1 MVPANARTMSAWLCS
16 HLSCTHGIIA
26 NPGSQAKRTQKSV
39 KNTGLKQVLEQARVR
54 LDNHLEADLL
64 VSHALQKDRTYLY
77 AYDHID
83 LNDQQLAAIHQLIK
97 RRQLGE
103 PVAYLLGHKEF
114 YGRSFEVTPAVL
126 IPRPETEL
134 IIDQALNLELP
145 PNAKVVDV
153 GTGSGC
159 IGLTLAIERP
169 NWVVCVSDVSA
180 DALAICQKNRQTLNP
195 TNVVIQQGALL
206 SPWRDQRFDLIVANL
221 PYIAPND
228 PHLDDADLGHEPQV
242 ALVAN
247 DEGFELIFTLIHQA
261 PNHLH
266 SGAYIV
272 LEHGFEQQ
280 VAIEK
285 ALIEQGFDEVL
296 GLKDLAG
303 QPRLVIAR
311 WVVPQ

>member
-1 MVPANARTMSAWLCS
+1 MSAPTTPARLFS
-16 HLSCTHGIIA
+16 HLSCTHGIIVDDA
-26 NPGSQAKRTQKSV
+26 NKATRPQKSV
-39 KNTGLKQVLEQARVR
+39 KTTGLKQVLEEARVR
-54 LDNHLEADLL
+54 LGDRLEADLL

-77 AYDHID
+77 AHDHID

-134 IIDQALNLELP
+134 IIDQALTLTLP

-169 NWVVCVSDVSA
+169 NWMVCVSDVST

-195 TNVVIQQGALL
+195 TNVVIQQGPLL

-228 PHLDDADLGHEPQV
+228 PHLDNADLGHEPQM

-247 DEGFELIFTLIHQA
+247 DEGLELIFTLIHQA
-261 PNHLH
+261 TNHLH
-266 SGAYIV
+266 PGAYIV

-280 VAIEK
+280 VDIEN

-311 WVVPQ
+311 WAKPQ

>member
-1 MVPANARTMSAWLCS
+1 MTRTPQ
-16 HLSCTHGIIA
+16 HTHGIII
-26 NPGSQAKRTQKSV
+26 GHDITTTRTQQRV
-39 KNTGLKQVLEQARVR
+39 KNTRLKQVLEQARMR
-54 LDNHLEADLL
+54 LSDRLEADLL

-77 AYDHID
+77 AHDHID
-83 LNDQQLAAIHQLIK
+83 LNDEQLAAIHQLIK

-114 YGRSFEVTPAVL
+114 YGRSFEVSPAVL

-134 IIDQALNLELP
+134 IIDQALHLALP
-145 PNAKVVDV
+145 KNAKVVDV

-180 DALAICQKNRQTLNP
+180 NALAVCQQNRHILNP

-206 SPWRDQRFDLIVANL
+206 NPWRDQRFDLIVANL

-228 PHLDDADLGHEPQV
+228 PHLDNADLGHEPHM
-242 ALVAN
+242 ALVA
-247 DEGFELIFTLIHQA
+247 DGDGLELIFSLIQQA

-266 SGAYIV
+266 PGGYMV

-285 ALIEQGFDEVL
+285 ALIEQGFDEVS

-303 QPRLVIAR
+303 QPRLVIGR
-311 WVVPQ
+311 WSKPE